1 MSDYMIGLEV
11 HVQMVSLKSKLFC
24 ACPTDYRGKP
34 PNTNICPICTGLPGA
49 LPVLNIK
56 AVEEG
61 LKIALAL
68 HAEPSTA
75 SYFFRKS
82 YFYPDLPKNFQI
94 TQYDKAG
101 GVPLAH
107 DGHYTLKNGKTI
119 RIERIHMEE
128 DPGRIYYEGGRG
140 ESRFSLVD
148 YNRSGIALVEIVTS
162 PDFTEPEEAR
172 EFLELLQKNL
182 DEIGINVSEY
192 EGSVRCDANISYAG
206 GERVEVKNISGAT
219 EVEKALRYESVRQR
233 NMATRG
239 VKVRRETRS
248 WDERRRI
255 TISSR
260 SKEVE
265 AEYRYM
271 PEEDLPP
278 VSLNQTIIKNIALN
292 MRGSFEDRYRVCS
305 KYGVGEEAAKRLAG
319 DPALYTLFMSI
330 TGANEMDASRV
341 GNVLANEFA
350 FVVKKHNNPSL
361 SGDTSSLENI
371 IRAYIRNG
379 DRSRFISAAHS
390 WVSGIP
396 VRAEEYK
403 PKVDIDTLI
412 DETLEKEMKNIGNLE
427 GKRRLDY
434 LMGQILKVSSQLNRK
449 ELYIKLQKK
458 LEGLG

>member
-1 MSDYMIGLEV
+1 MIGLEV

-34 PNTNICPICTGLPGA
+34 PNTNICPTCTGLPGA
-49 LPVLNIK
+49 LPALNTR

-61 LKIALAL
+61 LKIAAAL
-68 HAEPSTA
+68 HAEPSTN

-107 DGHYTLKNGKTI
+107 DGHYDLKGGRTI

-148 YNRSGIALVEIVTS
+148 YNRSGIALVEIVTA
-162 PDFTEPEEAR
+162 PDFSEPREAR
-172 EFLELLQKNL
+172 EFLEMLQKNL
-182 DEIGINVSEY
+182 EEIGIRVSEY

-206 GERVEVKNISGAT
+206 GERVEVKNISGAA

-233 NMATRG
+233 NTASRG
-239 VKVRRETRS
+239 IRIRRETRS

-260 SKEVE
+260 SKEME

-271 PEEDLPP
+271 PEPDIPP
-278 VSLNQTIIKNIALN
+278 VALDRAAIRNIAEG
-292 MRGSFEDRYRVCS
+292 MRGSFEDRYRTCR
-305 KYGVGEEAAKRLAG
+305 KEYGVGEEAAKRLAG
-319 DPALYTLFMSI
+319 DSVLYELFTSI
-330 TGANEMDASRV
+330 VEANEKDANRV

-350 FVVKKHNNPSL
+350 FLIKKLSPPSM
-361 SGDTSSLENI
+361 SGDARGLERI
-371 IRAYIRNG
+371 IRRYIEDG
-379 DRSRFISAAHS
+379 DRGRFMGWASSWIRGAPVKVEEHAA
-390 WVSGIP
+390 GG
-396 VRAEEYK
+396 
-403 PKVDIDTLI
+403 DIDALI
-412 DETLEKEMKNIGNLE
+412 DKTLERESKNMGSLDE
-427 GKRRLDY
+427 KRRVDY
-434 LMGQILKVSSQLNRK
+434 LMGKILQSGSGLNRK
-449 ELYIKLQKK
+449 ELYSRLRRKLDS
-458 LEGLG
+458 LAG